1 MRRLVVA
8 AGVFACLGGVFA
20 DPPPSG
26 AEGGVR
32 LLSEVTPGSQRA
44 VETGLAFLARVQAAD
59 GSWCAQ
65 GGQYRAA
72 MTALAGLAFLAH
84 SDTPERGEYAGTVR
98 RALEFILRSQN
109 DMTGLIASE
118 GDQDR
123 SMYGHGFAM
132 LFLGEVYGMTGRGV
146 FEERIRRAL
155 QKGAALSTRSQSRD
169 GGWYYVPNAG
179 QDEGSVTITQVQGLR
194 AARNVGIDVP
204 KESITRAILYI
215 RNSMNPDGGVRYRAQ
230 GGGEGRPAI
239 TAAGMAVIFNAGEFT
254 EETRGMLERGMD
266 YVRRNMLTG
275 GPAGAM
281 NTGHFFYTHFYL
293 AQAMFLSGG
302 EDWDRYFPPVRDHLI
317 SMQQPDGAWRQE
329 VGDAYCTGIACLIL
343 QMPYRYLPILQE

>member
-1 MRRLVVA
+1 MVLSC
-8 AGVFACLGGVFA
+8 GGGVFA
-20 DPPPSG
+20 DPPAG
-26 AEGGVR
+26 DGTDGVR
-32 LLSEVTPGSQRA
+32 LLSEVTPEAERA
-44 VETGLAFLARVQAAD
+44 IESGLAYLARVQAAD

-65 GGQYRAA
+65 GGQYRTC

-146 FEERIRRAL
+146 FEERIRRSL
-155 QKGAALSTRSQSRD
+155 QKAAALVTRSQSGD
-169 GGWYYVPNAG
+169 GGWYYTPNSG
-179 QDEGSVTITQVQGLR
+179 QDEGSVTITEVQGLR

-204 KESITRAILYI
+204 KETITRAILYI

-239 TAAGMAVIFNAGEFT
+239 TAAVMAVIFNAGDFT
-254 EETRGMLERGMD
+254 EETQNMLERGME
-266 YVRRNMLTG
+266 YVRRNMIAG

-281 NTGHFFYTHFYL
+281 NTGHFFYTHLYL

-302 EDWDRYFPPVRDHLI
+302 EDWDGYYPSIRQHLL